1 MAAFV
6 KRDWKSYKFDWE
18 TQMAYG
24 SLPHDMSAVAS
35 WARLGRDE
43 GRNVTRSWNLTM
55 VPALLKLLNGKCP
68 FKRTA
73 SWGKTYQHDLIR
85 KNGHRAIWTTWKI
98 TILKKGRGCDRCP
111 HFIRF
116 STETIH
122 VRKLC
127 VHAECIGLVTNMTQ
141 TVLAPK
147 RDEINHWKPSKTKN
161 DQGVWC
167 RSNTLRTGLAL
178 YTNMHVYTYVHGCI
192 LRTYIYM
199 TCICMLCVRVS

>member
-1 MAAFV
+1 MAHVPPDWNEHGINKHINPFSPSSSSAFIFFLSDCFKVIALMAAFV
-6 KRDWKSYKFDWE
+6 KRGWKSYKFE

-73 SWGKTYQHDLIR
+73 SWVKTYQHDLIR

-98 TILKKGRGCDRCP
+98 TILKKGRGCDWCP

-116 STETIH
+116 S
-122 VRKLC
+122 RKQS
-127 VHAECIGLVTNMTQ
+127 ISGN
-141 TVLAPK
+141 
-147 RDEINHWKPSKTKN
+147 S
-161 DQGVWC
+161 
-167 RSNTLRTGLAL
+167 
-178 YTNMHVYTYVHGCI
+178 VY
-192 LRTYIYM
+192 M
-199 TCICMLCVRVS
+199 QSA